1 MVKGFLKNRRKQ
13 ARDAVRYKPITGK
26 QANAQ
31 VRFKKLMRKKRK
43 RKF

>member
-1 MVKGFLKNRRKQ
+1 MVKGFLKKRRK
-13 ARDAVRYKPITGK
+13 ASRDMVKYKPKTGK
-26 QANAQ
+26 EANSQ

>member
-1 MVKGFLKNRRKQ
+1 MVKGFLKNRRKN
-13 ARDAVRYKPITGK
+13 ARDAVKYKPKTGK

-43 RKF
+43 RRF